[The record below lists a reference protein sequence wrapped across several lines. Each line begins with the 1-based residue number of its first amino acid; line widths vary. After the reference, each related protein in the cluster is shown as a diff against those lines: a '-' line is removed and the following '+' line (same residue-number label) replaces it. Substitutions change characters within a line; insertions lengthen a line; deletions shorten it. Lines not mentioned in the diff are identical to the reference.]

1 MRNHSNL
8 NRISKFLLILVAFVI
23 VTYNVIDY
31 IIINTNEYEYNY
43 VELKTRFK
51 RYIIVDKYTSNDN
64 YMFRLVS
71 PTTKKEYKTR
81 VTENLYYN
89 MYFVGDTIK

>member
-1 MRNHSNL
+1 M
-8 NRISKFLLILVAFVI
+8 VAFVI

-51 RYIIVDKYTSNDN
+51 RYIILDKYTSNDN
-64 YMFRLVS
+64 YIFRLVS

>member
-1 MRNHSNL
+1 M
-8 NRISKFLLILVAFVI
+8 VI
-23 VTYNVIDY
+23 VSYNIIDY
-31 IIINTNEYEYNY
+31 IITKTNPYEYNY

-51 RYIIVDKYTSNDN
+51 RYIVVDKYKSNDN

-71 PTTKKEYKTR
+71 PTTDKEYRAR

-89 MYFVGDTIK
+89 VYFVGDTIK